1 MADKK
6 LAELEAAFAKA
17 RDNYLAARENLEEM
31 WDALS
36 RASDAIEKYKLEKE
50 GL

>member
-6 LAELEAAFAKA
+6 LMELEAAFAKA
-17 RDNYLAARENLEEM
+17 RDNYLAARENLEEL

-36 RASDAIEKYKLEKE
+36 RASDEIEKYKVEKE
-50 GL
+50 VD

>member
-6 LAELEAAFAKA
+6 LMELEAAFSKA

-31 WDALS
+31 WQALS
-36 RASDAIEKYKLEKE
+36 DASDAIEKYKLETE
-50 GL
+50 AE